1 MMERV
6 VLWLLCV
13 CQCVQT
19 FHFKAS
25 RVMPAAVSATIDIFT
40 PWVRHHKILEEEE
53 KIWREHKK
61 AKAVASM
68 PDHWK
73 LNQ

>member
-1 MMERV
+1 
-6 VLWLLCV
+6 
-13 CQCVQT
+13 
-19 FHFKAS
+19 
-25 RVMPAAVSATIDIFT
+25 MPAAVSATIDIFT
-40 PWVRHHKILEEEE
+40 PWVRHQKILEEKE
-53 KIWREHKK
+53 KIWREHNK